1 MAKINM
7 MEFALAQ
14 ICFQNLGSLYNP
26 NFEVKIFSAVNKNI
40 LFHFQWS
47 LISLAVKRVG
57 LAEHVSLVVKNK
69 EVSGRVFSFLKQ
81 TTGGQGWVQWEAE
94 RILAEMLHFP
104 FRVTK
109 GALRQRAIQEEIG
122 ELLPRRIPS
131 SFLCSAKYCAW
142 KPRTL

>member
-57 LAEHVSLVVKNK
+57 LAEHVSLVD
-69 EVSGRVFSFLKQ
+69 
-81 TTGGQGWVQWEAE
+81 
-94 RILAEMLHFP
+94 I
-104 FRVTK
+104 
-109 GALRQRAIQEEIG
+109 
-122 ELLPRRIPS
+122 
-131 SFLCSAKYCAW
+131 C
-142 KPRTL
+142 